1 MQVKGQAGSSR
12 FVFSCVRG
20 IIFLVLFLS
29 VATASHAQKDNRIV
43 IGTTEVFHSS
53 VLGEDRT
60 ILVHV
65 PQGEPGQRYPVLY
78 VLDGEDHF
86 GSAVAFT
93 EQLSGVFPQ
102 LIVVGIKNT
111 DRQRDLTPDK
121 GHIGKIL
128 SANESARSGGGGN
141 FMSFVEKDL
150 IPYIDQHYPT
160 APYRIISGHSLGG
173 LAVLNAFYYHTALF
187 NAYIAIDPSIWWDDQ
202 DWVRTAEKSF
212 LKKDFANRRLFVA
225 AANNIP
231 AGYDI
236 KSILKDTTGLSP
248 VTQAVLPFIS
258 FLRESKLRNLD
269 WSSKFYQNER
279 HGTVELNAEYDA
291 LRYIFRDYEFNVR
304 QFNEHP
310 DWDRYVLLKAHYQ
323 EVSQRMGYTV
333 LPSESMVNQLG
344 YACME
349 QHQMKQAA
357 ALFER
362 NTNEHPK
369 SANAF
374 DSLGDYYVAAGDKP
388 KAIEAFSKSLTLG
401 NTTETRQKLDVLR
414 GK

>member
-1 MQVKGQAGSSR
+1 MQMKDQAGR
-12 FVFSCVRG
+12 AGFVLPRTKE
-20 IIFLVLFLS
+20 IIFFVLLLLVS
-29 VATASHAQKDNRIV
+29 TASYAQKDNRIV

-65 PQGEPGQRYPVLY
+65 PKGEPGERYPVLY

-86 GSAVAFT
+86 DSAVAII
-93 EQLSGVFPQ
+93 EQLSGVFPH
-102 LIVVGIKNT
+102 LIVVGIENT
-111 DRQRDLTPDK
+111 VRQRDMTPDK

-141 FMSFVEKDL
+141 FMSFFEKDL

-160 APYRIISGHSLGG
+160 APYRVISGHSLGG
-173 LAVLNAFYYHTALF
+173 LAVLNAFFYHTALF

-202 DWVRTAEKSF
+202 NWIKTAEKAS

-236 KSILKDTTGLSP
+236 HSILKDKTGLAP

-258 FLRESKLRNLD
+258 FLRESKLQGLD
-269 WSSKFYQNER
+269 WSSKFYENER

-291 LRYIFRDYEFNVR
+291 LRYLFRDYEFNVR
-304 QFNEHP
+304 LFNEHP
-310 DWDRYVLLKAHYQ
+310 DWDRYAHLKAHYQ

-333 LPSESMVNQLG
+333 LPSEEMVNQLA

-349 QHQMKQAA
+349 QHQMKQAL
-357 ALFER
+357 ALFEK
-362 NTNEHPK
+362 NINDHPS

-374 DSLGDYYVAAGDKP
+374 DSLGDYYVVAGDKP
-388 KAIEAFSKSLTLG
+388 HAIEAFSKSLSLG
-401 NTTETRQKLDVLR
+401 NIKETRQKLDALG

>member
-1 MQVKGQAGSSR
+1 MQMKGQAGSGRS
-12 FVFSCVRG
+12 VFSCVKG
-20 IIFLVLFLS
+20 IIFFVLFLS
-29 VATASHAQKDNRIV
+29 VSTAIYAQKDNRIV

-202 DWVRTAEKSF
+202 DWIRTAEKSF

-401 NTTETRQKLDVLR
+401 NMTDTRQKLDALR

>member
-1 MQVKGQAGSSR
+1 MQNGQAR
-12 FVFSCVRG
+12 RTEFVFSCART
-20 IIFLVLFLS
+20 ITFLVLCFL
-29 VATASHAQKDNRIV
+29 ASTPSYAQKDNRIV
-43 IGTTEVFHSS
+43 IGTTEVIHSS

-65 PQGEPGQRYPVLY
+65 PHGEPGQRYPVLY

-86 GSAVAFT
+86 GSAVAIT

-102 LIVVGIKNT
+102 LIVVGIENT
-111 DRQRDLTPDK
+111 ARQRDLTPDK

-128 SANESARSGGGGN
+128 SASESARSGGGGN
-141 FMSFVEKDL
+141 FMSFLEKDL
-150 IPYIDQHYPT
+150 IPYVDGHYPS
-160 APYRIISGHSLGG
+160 APYRILSGHSLGG
-173 LAVLNAFYYHTALF
+173 LAVINAFFNHTALF
-187 NAYIAIDPSIWWDDQ
+187 NAYIAIDPSLWWDDQ
-202 DWVRTAEKSF
+202 DWVKAAEKTF

-231 AGYDI
+231 AGYDV
-236 KSILKDTTGLSP
+236 KSILKDKTGLAP
-248 VTQAVLPFIS
+248 VTQAVLPFVS
-258 FLRESKLRNLD
+258 FLRENKLKGLD
-269 WSSKFYQNER
+269 WSTKFYENER

-291 LRYIFRDYEFNVR
+291 LRYIFRDFEFNVR
-304 QFNEHP
+304 LFDEHP
-310 DWDRYVLLKAHYQ
+310 DWDRYALLEAHYKQ
-323 EVSQRMGYTV
+323 VSQRMGYTV

-349 QHQMKQAA
+349 RHQMKQAL

-362 NTNEHPK
+362 NTNEHPQ

-374 DSLGDYYVAAGDKP
+374 DSLGDYYSEAGDKP
-388 KAIEAFSKSLTLG
+388 KAMEAFSKSLTLG
-401 NTTETRQKLDVLR
+401 ATKETRQKLDELK